1 MCVFPAPYGDNF
13 HMRIRRPSVTVA
25 RRQSPDIMNESKY
38 ESCPFCA
45 IADERVV
52 EAVDDAFAILDA
64 YPVSPG
70 HTLVIVR
77 RHVADIF
84 EIGKEEL
91 AAVVRLI
98 QSARRRID
106 GEFQPA
112 GYNVGVNIGRASG
125 QTIAHAHFHVIP
137 RYLGDTPD
145 PTGGVRNVIHGKGR
159 YTVKDST

>member
-1 MCVFPAPYGDNF
+1 M
-13 HMRIRRPSVTVA
+13 S
-25 RRQSPDIMNESKY
+25 ESKP

-45 IADERVV
+45 IAEERVV
-52 EAVDDAFAILDA
+52 EATNNAFAILDA

-70 HTLVIVR
+70 HTLIVVR

-84 EIGKEEL
+84 ELNKEEL

-98 QSARRRID
+98 RSARRRID
-106 GEFQPA
+106 GELQPA
-112 GYNVGVNIGRASG
+112 GYNIGANVGRASG

-145 PTGGVRNVIHGKGR
+145 PSGGVRNVILGKGR
-159 YTVKDST
+159 YTTDD